1 MNAELNLALARKLWP
16 GRKLFNQAPVTQEA
30 DWWWC
35 LDNKRV
41 ESIPDFG
48 SYQGM
53 GLVIERMQ
61 ERGQRIVIQPFV
73 PSANAAYSV
82 GFGCATPVTCSE
94 AGLRE
99 AVALAACEAMGVE
112 VSDG

>member
-16 GRKLFNQAPVTQEA
+16 EMEIDEPTACWRTRGSTSWRGR
-30 DWWWC
+30 
-35 LDNKRV
+35 R
-41 ESIPDFG
+41 IPDFG